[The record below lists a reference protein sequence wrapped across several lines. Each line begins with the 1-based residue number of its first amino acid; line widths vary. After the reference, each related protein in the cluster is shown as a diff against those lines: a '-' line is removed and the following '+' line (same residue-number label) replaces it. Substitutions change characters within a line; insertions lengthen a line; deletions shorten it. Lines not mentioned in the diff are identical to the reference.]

1 MHQGAARALPSAFPP
16 VTPTRRRRSLSVVL
30 SIWKLRVGVEHY
42 YLSQVASGLD
52 DYYTGRGEAAGRWLG
67 TASSGLGL
75 ERGDEVTVEA
85 LQAVLAGLRPGTGLT
100 PDGNQLRTWR
110 NRVPGFDLTF
120 AVPKSVSVLWALSDP
135 LVQAEVTDACE
146 AALDEAMGWLE
157 REACFVRRGT
167 NNRRANVDPAEFGT
181 RRMVAEGFVTAQF
194 AHRTSRMGDP
204 HLHWHVLVAN
214 TARGIDGRWTALDG
228 TALYTAQRPV
238 GVLFQTAM
246 RRELSRRLGIEWG
259 PMHNDSAEIAG
270 IPARL
275 LREFSQR
282 ADQIAEWLDVTGRS
296 GPGQSKVAAGETRT
310 SKKLLAEFEVLEAE
324 WRARAEG
331 LGWGPAEVDALL
343 AAGRGVGGGPSGWWT
358 IREQV
363 WRTDESTAVER
374 AVGFD
379 EWVDWLLTE
388 RVTEKS
394 GTFTRL
400 ELTQAVA
407 TAMPVGTAL
416 EVVERTTARAL
427 ASPAVVEVGGHWA
440 GRGSVHAPDRVVP
453 DDRGVRYTSRSLL
466 RVERLL
472 VDQLA
477 DGVGAGV
484 GVMAPDAV
492 GAEITASTLGDDQA
506 AGVLALTSAGDRVAV
521 MVGRAGTGKTHT
533 LGSVR
538 AIYES
543 AGWDVIGLA
552 PSARAARELQ
562 EGAGIDSTTLARHLV
577 EQRTITSTT
586 LVVVDEAAMA
596 GTRDLAAVV
605 AQATRVGAKVVLVGD
620 DRQLPEVATGGAFR
634 AAEATLGERVVELTV
649 NRRQRHE
656 WERHALDQLRAGDV
670 AAAFAAYRD
679 HGRVVLADDPAD
691 LHGIVIG
698 EWLETRATGADVLLL
713 AGTRSETRLLNRHAR
728 QALIDNGQLDTAG
741 EVELQGRRFT
751 TGDEV
756 VLRCNH
762 PGQHLTTGEPF
773 AVDNGMRGTITS
785 VSPDH
790 MTLRTTNG
798 DHVALDRHYLERGR
812 VDHAYA
818 ITIHTSQGATSEEVM
833 LVGPAGLYREGAY
846 VAMSRGRERARIYL
860 TTDQAADLDE
870 AHRTGIPLPTEL
882 DTDPVER
889 LLARINQ
896 SAAKDLVTV
905 EDPDTD
911 GIAQLVDTVPVPEL
925 WARARKAAE
934 AEHTCGVANPS
945 AMRETVDTA
954 TLCRTHLAEG
964 RRVRAIDRDNVGL
977 LVAIN
982 DTDGS
987 CTVHFENADGRSA
1000 TRDFDWSELV
1010 VIDHPQPVEL
1020 TPAAAATLA
1029 ARRDALAAAEHEWSA
1044 ALAAHEAQPGDADRY
1059 RRAIHTALDRAA
1071 HALRGEEPEWL
1082 TTWLGARPAT
1092 PAAAAVWDDATTHIA
1107 HYRALQSLPADTPG
1121 LGARPTDSAGGQRWQ
1136 ALMIR
1141 LLDDRVWLADHQHP
1155 DVHPLDTR
1163 TPTSLIERRDELERL
1178 LATAPADQRD
1188 FVTRLTTSQLDPTEL
1203 HDYLSAAMAVQGER
1217 REWILANWPHLI
1229 EFEQITTL
1237 ITQQAPLAHWPTAQ
1251 PVEVQQA
1258 LAMLRKLAPEVDTPE
1273 HRSLSEID
1281 AAEHAADPARR
1292 LEARSNHLQALA
1304 TPATGPERDA
1314 LDAELAKLT
1323 HELWATRQ
1331 NHRVEDS
1338 FSRYHRTPWDQAREN
1353 RIKTLTRDTLTDQR
1367 EWVVDELRHLH
1378 TAGQLTTLTPEA
1390 LATYIRTKAIAL
1402 DGGQPVTRPAVAPPT
1417 VDLAPA

>member
-1 MHQGAARALPSAFPP
+1 M
-16 VTPTRRRRSLSVVL
+16 SL
-30 SIWKLRVGVEHY
+30 WKLRVGAEAY
-42 YLSQVASGLD
+42 YLAQIASGLD
-52 DYYTGRGEAAGRWLG
+52 EYYTGAGEAPGRWVG
-67 TASSGLGL
+67 SGSALLDLAGAVD
-75 ERGDEVTVEA
+75 GDDLRA
-85 LQAVLAGLRPGTGLT
+85 ALAGLAPGTGLT
-100 PDGNQLRTWR
+100 PNGTELTSHAR
-110 NRVPGFDLTF
+110 RVPGFDLTF
-120 AVPKSVSVLWALSDP
+120 AVPKSVSVLWALADP

-146 AALDEAMGWLE
+146 AALGEAMGWLE

-167 NNRRANVDPAEFGT
+167 NNRQARVDPAEFGT
-181 RRMVAEGFVTAQF
+181 RRMVAEGFVAAQF

-214 TARGIDGRWTALDG
+214 TARGSDGRWTALDG

-296 GPGQSKVAAGETRT
+296 GPGQSRVAAGETRT

-324 WRARAEG
+324 WRTRAEG

-343 AAGRGVGGGPSGWWT
+343 AAGGGVGVGGGSSGWWT

-363 WRTDESTAVER
+363 WRAGEATTVER
-374 AVGFD
+374 TVGFD

-394 GTFTRL
+394 GTFTRF
-400 ELTQAVA
+400 ELTQDVA

-427 ASPAVVEVGGHWA
+427 ASPVVVEIGDHWA
-440 GRGSVHAPDRVVP
+440 ERGSVHAPDRAVR
-453 DDRGVRYTSRSLL
+453 DDRAVRYTSRSLL
-466 RVERLL
+466 RIERLL

-477 DGVGAGV
+477 DGVAAGV
-484 GVMAPDAV
+484 GVMAPAVV
-492 GAEITASTLGDDQA
+492 GAAITASTLGDDQA
-506 AGVLALTSAGDRVAV
+506 AAVLALTSAGDRVAV

-538 AIYES
+538 AVYEA

-562 EGAGIDSTTLARHLV
+562 DGAGIDSTTLARHRV
-577 EQRTITSTT
+577 EQRTITATT

-596 GTRDLAAVV
+596 GTRDLASVV
-605 AQATRVGAKVVLVGD
+605 DQATRVGAKVLLVGD

-634 AAEATLGERVVELTV
+634 AAEAKLGERVVELTV

-656 WERHALDQLRAGDV
+656 WERQALDQLRAGDV
-670 AAAFAAYRD
+670 TAAFTAYRD

-691 LHGIVIG
+691 LNGIVIAD
-698 EWLETRATGADVLLL
+698 WLETRSTGVDVLLL
-713 AGTRSETRLLNRHAR
+713 SGTRSETRLLNRHVR
-728 QALIDNGQLDTAG
+728 QALVDHGQLDTAG
-741 EVELQGRRFT
+741 EIEFHGRRFT

-756 VLRCNH
+756 VLRRNH

-773 AVDNGMRGTITS
+773 AVDNGMRGIVTS

-790 MTLRTTNG
+790 MTLRTTN
-798 DHVALDRHYLERGR
+798 DEHVALDRHYLERGW

-818 ITIHTSQGATSEEVM
+818 ITIHTSQGATSDEVM

-860 TTDQAADLDE
+860 TTDQATDLDE
-870 AHRTGIPLPTEL
+870 AHRTGIPLPTEA
-882 DTDPVER
+882 DTDPVDR

-905 EDPDTD
+905 EDPAADD
-911 GIAQLVDTVPVPEL
+911 IAQLVDTVPVPEL
-925 WARARKAAE
+925 WARARHAVE
-934 AEHTCGVANPS
+934 AEHTCGAENPS
-945 AMRETVDTA
+945 AMREAVDAA

-977 LVAIN
+977 VIAIN
-982 DTDGS
+982 DAAGS
-987 CTVHFENADGRSA
+987 CIVHFESSDGRSA

-1010 VIDHPQPVEL
+1010 VIDQPQPVEL
-1020 TPAAAATLA
+1020 TPAADARLT
-1029 ARRDALAAAEHEWSA
+1029 ARRDALAAAEHEWA
-1044 ALAAHEAQPGDADRY
+1044 TALAAHGVQPGDADRY
-1059 RRAIHTALDRAA
+1059 RRATHTALDRAA
-1071 HALRGEEPEWL
+1071 HALRGDEPEWL
-1082 TTWLGARPAT
+1082 TAWIGTRPAT
-1092 PAAAAVWDDATTHIA
+1092 AAAVAVWDDATTHIA
-1107 HYRALQSLPADTPG
+1107 RYRALHAVPADAPG
-1121 LGARPTDSAGGQRWQ
+1121 LGERPTEPAGSHRWL
-1136 ALMIR
+1136 ALTIR
-1141 LLDDRVWLADHQHP
+1141 LLEDRLWLADHPHP
-1155 DVHPLDTR
+1155 EVTPLTTR
-1163 TPTSLIERRDELERL
+1163 TPASLIERRDELEQL

-1188 FVTRLTTSQLDPTEL
+1188 FVTRLTTSQLDPDEL
-1203 HDYLSAAMAVQGER
+1203 HEYLSAAMAVQGER
-1217 REWILANWPHLI
+1217 REWILANWPYLI

-1251 PVEVQQA
+1251 PLEVQQA
-1258 LAMLRKLAPEVDTPE
+1258 LAILRELAPEVDTPE
-1273 HRSLSEID
+1273 RRSLAEID
-1281 AAEHAADPARR
+1281 AAEHAADPVRR
-1292 LEARSNHLQALA
+1292 LEVRSKHLQALA
-1304 TPATGPERDA
+1304 THATGPERDA
-1314 LDAELAKLT
+1314 VDAELAQLA
-1323 HELWATRQ
+1323 HELRAARRSQ
-1331 NHRVEDS
+1331 LVEDS

-1353 RIKTLTRDTLTDQR
+1353 RIKTLTNDTLTRQP
-1367 EWVVDELRHLH
+1367 EWVIDEVRHLH
-1378 TAGQLTTLTPEA
+1378 TTGQLAALTPEA
-1390 LATYIRTKAIAL
+1390 LATHITAKAVAL
-1402 DGGQPVTRPAVAPPT
+1402 DGGQPTAAAPAPEPPT